1 MQENNNLNWGKPLFY
16 GFLVILGIFIG
27 VFFKGNFNLGSL
39 TRNNQQPIQEMIEL
53 VQSKY
58 VDSVSNDSAG
68 IRVAN
73 FYLGQLDPHSVY
85 IPPADLNEVN
95 EQLQPNFKG
104 IGIEFQQFRDS
115 VFVAYVMKEGP
126 ADKAGLKVGDILL
139 KADDSIQLSGKKLNA
154 EDIRNKIKGPSDSKI
169 KLLVDRAGEKKSFI
183 VSRDNVSLSPVDASY
198 MIDTVIGYIRINKF
212 ADRTYEAFMQALEP
226 LLQKG
231 MKSLVIDL

>member
-126 ADKAGLKVGDILL
+126 ADKAGLKVGGY
-139 KADDSIQLSGKKLNA
+139 SF
-154 EDIRNKIKGPSDSKI
+154 
-169 KLLVDRAGEKKSFI
+169 KS
-183 VSRDNVSLSPVDASY
+183 R
-198 MIDTVIGYIRINKF
+198 
-212 ADRTYEAFMQALEP
+212 
-226 LLQKG
+226 
-231 MKSLVIDL
+231 